1 MFEKPKRTA
10 AKAPVS
16 AHPAFPAIV
25 GLWFAALLGIGSFV
39 LPVTVFEGLSTA
51 SGLSSVLIAAQPPL
65 GVTARVLIALAA
77 AGAGAVGGLLLA
89 RRIVASHAVHPQ
101 SQRAAAIDSDEA
113 SKKPI
118 SATEELGEDGI
129 FADEDEFDF
138 IPARRRDLAVHDE
151 CARSELP
158 DLAPLPGIDPYAA
171 PEPLDLGDF
180 RAGTSVDAVAVTAEP
195 EITAESG
202 EEPTMSEPDFPAAN
216 FAVPVADKQFNAQP
230 APSSEI
236 AAQATTDVP
245 VSIVDLVDRFA
256 RALER
261 HRELAS
267 TAPRADHTFAPGAK
281 SQAEP
286 GEGADDGAED
296 HAGELAEETYPS
308 LLAMKSPFGLRETV
322 RFGDEEDQ
330 TEDLAIEPVA
340 VFRSQTAHRN
350 ASDSEGRV
358 FGTAGARP
366 FDGPAGRFQA
376 KSGSSPA
383 ANAGTTEQALR
394 DALEKLQRMSGA
406 A

>member
-39 LPVTVFEGLSTA
+39 LPVTLFEGLSTA
-51 SGLSSVLIAAQPPL
+51 SGLSSVLVAAQPPL

-101 SQRAAAIDSDEA
+101 SQRAEEA

-118 SATEELGEDGI
+118 SATEELGEDGL
-129 FADEDEFDF
+129 FADDDEFDLMTG
-138 IPARRRDLAVHDE
+138 RRRDLAVHDE
-151 CARSELP
+151 SARSELL
-158 DLAPLPGIDPYAA
+158 DLAPLPGIDPYVA

-180 RAGTSVDAVAVTAEP
+180 RAGTGVEPVAVTAEP
-195 EITAESG
+195 EITAERG
-202 EEPTMSEPDFPAAN
+202 EESTMSEHDFSAAN
-216 FAVPVADKQFNAQP
+216 FADPVADKQFDAQP

-261 HRELAS
+261 HREMVSTAS
-267 TAPRADHTFAPGAK
+267 TVDHTFAPGAK

-296 HAGELAEETYPS
+296 HAGELTEETYPS
-308 LLAMKSPFGLRETV
+308 LLAMKSPFGQRETV
-322 RFGDEEDQ
+322 RFGNEKDQ

-340 VFRSQTAHRN
+340 VFRGQTAHRN
-350 ASDSEGRV
+350 ASDSDGRV
-358 FGTAGARP
+358 FGTAGTRP
-366 FDGPAGRFQA
+366 FDGPAGWFQA